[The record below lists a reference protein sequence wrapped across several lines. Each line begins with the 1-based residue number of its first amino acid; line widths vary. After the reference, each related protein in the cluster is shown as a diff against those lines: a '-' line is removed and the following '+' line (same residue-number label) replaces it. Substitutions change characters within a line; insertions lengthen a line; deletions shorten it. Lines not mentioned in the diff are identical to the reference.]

1 MYFDTLTFNAVVD
14 ELRHAILGGRI
25 QRVILPNELSVAL
38 EVYANRQRHHVL
50 LSAHPQFARV
60 HLSETRP
67 SRGVQAESPL
77 LLLLRKY
84 ILGGRIVALEQPDL
98 ERVMVLSIAK
108 GALSRNVTD
117 DDEMITDEEAPNE
130 EVMEQEFLSSD
141 TLSRTEL
148 VIEVVERRSN
158 IILVKDDN
166 IILEC
171 VRHIAP
177 AMSRRPLQPREPYE
191 LPPRQQ
197 KRDPRH
203 ATAEGLIEA
212 HEQAQQDDLA
222 RLMVQTYRGVSPQLA
237 REVVY
242 RCLKQSKISLTPDL
256 PWEQLA
262 TALQSIWNIPAEP
275 CVAVGETGPVAFAP
289 YILTHYD
296 QVEPQAGISRAVER
310 YYMSREHF
318 SDHQQRRAALEEVL
332 GEKRKRLQRQQS
344 QLEGELERA
353 KELEHLRWEGEMIFA
368 FLHAIESQQTTLEVD
383 GHTITLNPKNT
394 PVEEAQARFK
404 SYDKAKGALENVP
417 ERLQETEAMLAG
429 LDELQAL
436 LSVAESFEQIED
448 ISREAIE
455 LGYIHPPKGKNKT
468 PKVRRQKPLRLI
480 SEDGY
485 IIYAGRS
492 VSQNEQVTFKLA
504 NPDDLWLHVQGI
516 PGAHVIIKSD
526 GQEVPER
533 TLHEA
538 ASLAAYFSQARTDVA
553 VDVDVSHRRLVRRVR
568 RGPPG
573 LVTYRAE
580 QTLRVAPR
588 GP

>member
-1 MYFDTLTFNAVVD
+1 MYFDTLTFNAVAD
-14 ELRHAILGGRI
+14 ELRQTILGGRI
-25 QRVILPNELSVAL
+25 QRVVFPSELSVAL
-38 EVYANRQRHHVL
+38 EVYAHRQRYHVL

-60 HLSETRP
+60 HLSTTRP

-84 ILGGRIVALEQPDL
+84 ILGGHIIALEQPDL
-98 ERVMVLSIAK
+98 ERVMLLSIAK
-108 GALSRNVTD
+108 GVLSRNVTD
-117 DDEMITDEEAPNE
+117 DDEMITDEEAPAE
-130 EVMEQEFLSSD
+130 EMMEQDVLD
-141 TLSRTEL
+141 ADDLLQTEL
-148 VIEVVERRSN
+148 IIEVVERRSN
-158 IILVKDDN
+158 IILVNDDN

-171 VRHIAP
+171 VRHITP

-203 ATAEGLIEA
+203 ATAEGLIDA
-212 HEQAQQDDLA
+212 QEQAQQNDLA
-222 RLMVQTYRGVSPQLA
+222 RLLVQTYRGLSPQLA
-237 REVVY
+237 REMVY
-242 RCLKQSKISLTPDL
+242 RCLKQTKVPPTSDL
-256 PWEQLA
+256 PWDQLA
-262 TALQSIWNIPAEP
+262 TTLQSIWNAPAEP
-275 CVAVGETGPVAFAP
+275 CVAVDETGPVAFAP
-289 YILTHYD
+289 YMLTHYD
-296 QVEPQAGISRAVER
+296 QVERQTGISRAVEH
-310 YYMSREHF
+310 YYASREQL
-318 SDHQQRRAALEEVL
+318 SDHQQRRSALEEVL

-344 QLEGELERA
+344 QLQGELERA

-368 FLHAIESQQTTLEVD
+368 FLHAIQPQQTTLEVD
-383 GHTITLNPKNT
+383 GNSITLNPNNT
-394 PVEEAQARFK
+394 PVENAQKRFK

-455 LGYIHPPKGKNKT
+455 LGYVQAPKGKNKAL
-468 PKVRRQKPLRLI
+468 KVRRQKPLRLI

-485 IIYAGRS
+485 TIYAGRS
-492 VSQNEQVTFKLA
+492 VNQNEQVTFKLA

-516 PGAHVIIKSD
+516 PGAHVIIKSN

-538 ASLAAYFSQARTDVA
+538 ASLAAYFSQARTDAA

-568 RGPPG
+568 GGPPG